1 MSFLPGN
8 LTPALL
14 RSYRRKVISP
24 FKRSF
29 DFEID
34 ICFTWI
40 FLCVCVK
47 TKKPITQ
54 STINRREHRSRF
66 KMMFYVIG
74 FDIQRR
80 VLLSNCS
87 ANRTNSVMSSPAFPV
102 YRYLVGQFRFISS
115 LCEHISI
122 QLCMWNKF
130 PHYHYTRTDTLC
142 QFWEQKIYK
151 SKCKLQRSRW
161 KKVSK
166 YSIL

>member
-130 PHYHYTRTDTLC
+130 PHPSANC
-142 QFWEQKIYK
+142 NVAAGK
-151 SKCKLQRSRW
+151 KCRNIVYCKNNLREGLLW
-161 KKVSK
+161 TKTMFTKK
-166 YSIL
+166 